1 MIYVF
6 VIIKSEQCISIK
18 PNTANI
24 PYVILLFGRDLS
36 LNQIDSIITVL
47 EWLT

>member
-18 PNTANI
+18 PNTAKI
-24 PYVILLFGRDLS
+24 PYTCIILLIGRDLS
-36 LNQIDSIITVL
+36 FNQIDSIITVL
-47 EWLT
+47 E